1 MTSADKATQAYLVK
15 EISRRFPDHGILG
28 EEDSTEGETDDPAPD
43 FLWVLDP
50 LDGTTN
56 FLNGLPLY
64 ASSIGV
70 LYRGWPLVGALYLP
84 WPNPKGGFVLHCRR
98 GGGCFADG
106 KPVSVFQAKDPAV
119 AKAGQPV
126 ANRLIGLPG
135 YFAQGMKFSKQIK
148 GSPGELRTTGSI
160 AYELGMTACGV
171 LQYAVIGAPK
181 LWDMLAGVLAV
192 QEAGGTVMIRLPGE
206 KGRNPMGSLV
216 PSWEER
222 PLICLENFMPGYFA
236 QGMKFSKQIKG
247 SPGELRTTGSIAYEL
262 GMTACGV
269 LQYAVFGAPKLW
281 DMLAGVLAVQEAGGT
296 VMIRPPG
303 EKGRNPMGSLVPNW
317 EERPPSLKQLR
328 GRVWPLVAGNRQLAP
343 LISGS
348 MRRRFRPLAQLK
360 RLWRKVGSHLKMPP

>member
-1 MTSADKATQAYLVK
+1 MSPNMSTEVDPALTREIEDAAVAMAWGAGEILSGYFGGDLSQQLSIEYKDKNQQDPVTSADKATQAYLVE
-15 EISRRFPDHGILG
+15 EISHRFPDHGILG
-28 EEDSTEGETDDPAPD
+28 EEDSPKDSPEGETDVPAPD

-56 FLNGLPLY
+56 FLNGLPVY

-70 LYRGWPLVGALYLP
+70 MYRGWPLVGALFLP

-98 GGGCFADG
+98 GGGCFANG
-106 KPVSVFQAKDPAV
+106 KPVSVFQAENTAEDA
-119 AKAGQPV
+119 AQQPV

-206 KGRNPMGSLV
+206 KRRNPMGSLV
-216 PSWEER
+216 PSWEE
-222 PLICLENFMPGYFA
+222 G
-236 QGMKFSKQIKG
+236 
-247 SPGELRTTGSIAYEL
+247 
-262 GMTACGV
+262 
-269 LQYAVFGAPKLW
+269 
-281 DMLAGVLAVQEAGGT
+281 
-296 VMIRPPG
+296 
-303 EKGRNPMGSLVPNW
+303 
-317 EERPPSLKQLR
+317 PPSLKQLR
-328 GRVWPLVAGNRQLAP
+328 GRVWPLVAGNRQLAS
-343 LISGS
+343 LIANS
-348 MRRRFRPLAQLK
+348 MRRRFRPMAQLK
-360 RLWRKVGSHLKMPP
+360 GLWRKVAKSR

>member
-1 MTSADKATQAYLVK
+1 MKIDPALTREIEDAAVAMAWGAGDILSRYFAGDLSQNLSIEYKDKKQQDPVTSADEATQSYLVE

-28 EEDSTEGETDDPAPD
+28 EEDSPVESTEGETEEPAPD

-56 FLNGLPLY
+56 FLNGLPIY

-70 LYRGWPLVGALYLP
+70 MYRGWPLVGALYLP

-106 KPVSVFQAKDPAV
+106 KPVSVFQAEDTPDGPAQ
-119 AKAGQPV
+119 QPV

-135 YFAQGMKFSKQIK
+135 YFSQGMKFSKQIK

-206 KGRNPMGSLV
+206 KRRNPMG
-216 PSWEER
+216 
-222 PLICLENFMPGYFA
+222 CLAPG
-236 QGMKFSKQIKG
+236 
-247 SPGELRTTGSIAYEL
+247 
-262 GMTACGV
+262 
-269 LQYAVFGAPKLW
+269 
-281 DMLAGVLAVQEAGGT
+281 
-296 VMIRPPG
+296 
-303 EKGRNPMGSLVPNW
+303 W

-343 LISGS
+343 LISSS
-348 MRRRFRPLAQLK
+348 MRRRFHPLSQLM
-360 RLWRKVGSHLKMPP
+360 RLWRKLSK

>member
-1 MTSADKATQAYLVK
+1 MNRNISPEVDPALTREIEDAAVAMAWGAGGILSGYFAGELSQELSIEYKDKNQQDPVTSADKATQAYLVE
-15 EISRRFPDHGILG
+15 EIARRFPDHGILG
-28 EEDSTEGETDDPAPD
+28 EEDSPEGDTDAPALD

-56 FLNGLPLY
+56 FLNGLPVY

-70 LYRGWPLVGALYLP
+70 MYRGWPLVGAMYLP

-106 KPVSVFQAKDPAV
+106 KPVSVFQAEDPAQ
-119 AKAGQPV
+119 QPV

-135 YFAQGMKFSKQIK
+135 YFAQSTKFSKQIK

-206 KGRNPMGSLV
+206 KRRSPMGSLV
-216 PSWEER
+216 PH
-222 PLICLENFMPGYFA
+222 
-236 QGMKFSKQIKG
+236 
-247 SPGELRTTGSIAYEL
+247 
-262 GMTACGV
+262 
-269 LQYAVFGAPKLW
+269 
-281 DMLAGVLAVQEAGGT
+281 
-296 VMIRPPG
+296 
-303 EKGRNPMGSLVPNW
+303 W

-328 GRVWPLVAGNRQLAP
+328 RWVAPLVAGNRQLADNVFNT
-343 LISGS
+343 LFETFEQSG
-348 MRRRFRPLAQLK
+348 MLN
-360 RLWRKVGSHLKMPP
+360 

>member
-1 MTSADKATQAYLVK
+1 MLYWPYSETSGNAMGPDTDVSPNMSRNMTIEVDAALIREIEDAAVAMAWGAGGILSGYFSGDLSQKLSIEYKDNNRQDPVTSADKATQAYLVE
-15 EISRRFPDHGILG
+15 EISRRFPEHGILG
-28 EEDSTEGETDDPAPD
+28 EEDSPEGETDDPAPD

-56 FLNGLPLY
+56 FLNGLPVY

-84 WPNPKGGFVLHCRR
+84 WPNTKSGFVLHCRR

-106 KPVSVFQAKDPAV
+106 KPMSVYQAEEPDKE
-119 AKAGQPV
+119 KAGQPV

-192 QEAGGTVMIRLPGE
+192 QEAGGTVMIRLPEE
-206 KGRNPMGSLV
+206 KRRSPMESLV
-216 PSWEER
+216 
-222 PLICLENFMPGYFA
+222 L
-236 QGMKFSKQIKG
+236 
-247 SPGELRTTGSIAYEL
+247 
-262 GMTACGV
+262 
-269 LQYAVFGAPKLW
+269 
-281 DMLAGVLAVQEAGGT
+281 
-296 VMIRPPG
+296 
-303 EKGRNPMGSLVPNW
+303 NW

-328 GRVWPLVAGNRQLAP
+328 RRVWPLVAGNRQLAP
-343 LISGS
+343 LISSS
-348 MRRRFRPLAQLK
+348 MRPRFRPIAQLK
-360 RLWRKVGSHLKMPP
+360 RLWRKVGSSPFLA

>member
-1 MTSADKATQAYLVK
+1 MRPKMSQNMNRNISPEVDPALTREIEDAAVAMAWGAGGILSGYFAGELSQELSIEYKDKNQQDPVTSADKATQAYLVE
-15 EISRRFPDHGILG
+15 EIARRFPDHGILG
-28 EEDSTEGETDDPAPD
+28 EEDSPEGDTDAPALD

-56 FLNGLPLY
+56 FLNGLPVY

-70 LYRGWPLVGALYLP
+70 LYRGWPLVGAMYLP

-106 KPVSVFQAKDPAV
+106 KPVSVFQAEDPAQ
-119 AKAGQPV
+119 QPV

-135 YFAQGMKFSKQIK
+135 YFAQSTKFSKQIK

-206 KGRNPMGSLV
+206 KRRSPMGSLV
-216 PSWEER
+216 PSWEE
-222 PLICLENFMPGYFA
+222 G
-236 QGMKFSKQIKG
+236 
-247 SPGELRTTGSIAYEL
+247 
-262 GMTACGV
+262 
-269 LQYAVFGAPKLW
+269 
-281 DMLAGVLAVQEAGGT
+281 
-296 VMIRPPG
+296 
-303 EKGRNPMGSLVPNW
+303 
-317 EERPPSLKQLR
+317 PPSLKQLR

-343 LISGS
+343 LIADS
-348 MRRRFRPLAQLK
+348 MRRRFQPLTQLK
-360 RLWRKVGSHLKMPP
+360 RLWRKVAK

>member
-1 MTSADKATQAYLVK
+1 MSPNMSTEVDPALTREIEDAAVAMAWGAGEILSGYFGGDLSQQLSIEYKDKNQQDPVTSADKTTQAYLVE
-15 EISRRFPDHGILG
+15 EISHRFPDHGILG
-28 EEDSTEGETDDPAPD
+28 EEDSPKDSPEGETDVPAPD

-56 FLNGLPLY
+56 FLNGLPVY

-70 LYRGWPLVGALYLP
+70 MYRGWPLVGALFLP

-98 GGGCFADG
+98 GGGCFANG
-106 KPVSVFQAKDPAV
+106 KPVSVFQAENTAEDA
-119 AKAGQPV
+119 AQQPV

-206 KGRNPMGSLV
+206 KRRNPMGSLV
-216 PSWEER
+216 PSWEE
-222 PLICLENFMPGYFA
+222 G
-236 QGMKFSKQIKG
+236 
-247 SPGELRTTGSIAYEL
+247 
-262 GMTACGV
+262 
-269 LQYAVFGAPKLW
+269 
-281 DMLAGVLAVQEAGGT
+281 
-296 VMIRPPG
+296 
-303 EKGRNPMGSLVPNW
+303 
-317 EERPPSLKQLR
+317 PPSLKQLR

-343 LISGS
+343 LIANS
-348 MRRRFRPLAQLK
+348 MRRRFRPMAQLK
-360 RLWRKVGSHLKMPP
+360 GLWRKVAKSR